1 VFFCFPRF
9 LENETGQRQFS
20 EEIMNHFKSQP
31 AVAFNAERRQILF
44 GTALALGASVVN
56 PAAAWARSAD
66 EEISH
71 TAETIHHDVS
81 FKANRK
87 RVYAALTDAGQFNK
101 VVALSEAARTN
112 MVPLTKPGEISRDL
126 GGAFSL
132 FGGHISGRH
141 VELIPNERIVQAWRA
156 GSWDPGVYSIA
167 RFELKEE
174 GEGTRLVFD
183 HSGFPVGQAQHL
195 AYGWKTNYWE
205 PLTKFLAQA

>member
-1 VFFCFPRF
+1 VFFCFPGF
-9 LENETGQRQFS
+9 FENETGQRQFS
-20 EEIMNHFKSQP
+20 EEIMHHAKGRP

-56 PAAAWARSAD
+56 PTAAWARSSV

-71 TAETIHHDVS
+71 TAETIHHEVS

-87 RVYAALTDAGQFNK
+87 RVYSALTDAAQFNK

-112 MVPLTKPGEISRDL
+112 MVSLSKPGEISGDL

-132 FGGHISGRH
+132 FGGHILGRH
-141 VELIPNERIVQAWRA
+141 IELVPSERIVQAWRA
-156 GSWDPGVYSIA
+156 GSWDPGIYSIA
-167 RFELKEE
+167 KFELKEE
-174 GEGTRLVFD
+174 GEGTKLIFD
-183 HSGFPVGQAQHL
+183 HTGFPLGQAQHL

-205 PLTKFLAQA
+205 PLAKFPAQA